1 MWDQHKNKSQLGFN
15 LSLTLA
21 SDAVLLEFNNVGSL
35 SVNVSATTGT
45 GRSEYVNAGELG
57 ASISLRDG
65 LKLTKTGFL
74 AFLVHLTLIYC
85 FGFL

>member
-1 MWDQHKNKSQLGFN
+1 MWDQHKNKSQLCFN

-21 SDAVLLEFNNVGSL
+21 SDAIVFKFNNVGSL
-35 SVNVSATTGT
+35 SVNVSAATGT
-45 GRSEYVNAGELG
+45 GRSEYVNAGEVG
-57 ASISLRDG
+57 GSISLRDG
-65 LKLTKTGFL
+65 LQLTRTGFL